1 MHWKEAVRK
10 FTDVQAK
17 KMPILKLQVPLS
29 HHIQSLVLLNALQ
42 KIFAVFFSINSIV
55 LR

>member
-17 KMPILKLQVPLS
+17 KMLILRQLQFPSFHL
-29 HHIQSLVLLNALQ
+29 IQSLVLVSVLQ
-42 KIFAVFFSINSIV
+42 KIFAVFF
-55 LR
+55 